1 MKDKNVAKTSDGNLD
16 FEIEFCER
24 LLQKRPHFVQALS
37 LLGNLYTKK
46 GFYLK
51 GLEVD
56 EMLYLLKPHDP
67 IVLYNLACS
76 YSLLNEKD
84 KALRSIKQAINC
96 GYDDFCQIEND
107 TDLDNLRS
115 DSRFRKYFS
124 RIKNRTA
131 LAEKA

>member
-37 LLGNLYTKK
+37 LLGDLYTKK

-56 EMLYLLKPHDP
+56 EMLYLLKPRDP

>member
-1 MKDKNVAKTSDGNLD
+1 MAKTSDDNMD

-24 LLQKRPHFVQALS
+24 LLQKRPHFIQALS
-37 LLGNLYTKK
+37 LLGDLYTKK

-51 GLEVD
+51 GLKVD
-56 EMLYLLKPHDP
+56 EMLSLLKPHDP
-67 IVLYNLACS
+67 VVLYNLACS

-84 KALRSIKQAINC
+84 KALCSIKQAINC
-96 GYDDFCQIEND
+96 GYDDFDHIESD

-124 RIKNRTA
+124 KIKNRRA
-131 LAEKA
+131 LAQTA